1 MDRENIIKNLSIKTK
16 TKIVLL
22 VLDGLGD
29 IPYNEKTALEKA
41 VTPNLDN
48 LAKKSVLGSTDAIF
62 SGITPGSGPS
72 HLALFGYDPLKY
84 EIGRGLLE
92 ALGINLELTSFDLAC
107 RANFA
112 TKDKNNIIT
121 DRRAG
126 RISTEKNE
134 QLCALLQKKINKI
147 EDVEVIIK
155 PGKEH
160 RFVIVFRGQGL
171 EQNLSDADPQKEG
184 NIQIF
189 AEALTKESEKAAS
202 IINQFVSLVDEVL
215 KDEYPANTAL
225 VRGYAKFPSIPSMT
239 ELFKLNPAAIATYPM
254 YKGLS
259 RLVGMQILDTGET
272 IESEIK
278 TLSENFSNFDFFYL
292 HIKKTDSYGEDGNFE
307 KKVTIIEEVDKYIP
321 QILSL
326 KPDVLVITADHST
339 PALLKGHS
347 WHPNPF
353 LLFSPYIQSDEKLFT
368 EFECARGS
376 LGRFPSQEA
385 MVLMLAHALKLKK
398 FGA

>member
-1 MDRENIIKNLSIKTK
+1 MDKENIIKNLSIKTE

-29 IPYNEKTALEKA
+29 IPYNGKTALEKA
-41 VTPNLDN
+41 ITPNFDN
-48 LAKKSVLGSTDAIF
+48 LAKKSVLGLTNAIF

-134 QLCALLQKKINKI
+134 KLCVFLQEKIKKI

-160 RFVIVFRGQGL
+160 RFVIVFRGKGL

-184 NIQIF
+184 HMQQF
-189 AEALTKESEKAAS
+189 AEALSKESKKSAL
-202 IINQFVSLVDEVL
+202 IINQFISLVDEIL
-215 KDEYPANTAL
+215 KNEYPANTAL
-225 VRGYAKFPSIPSMT
+225 VRGYAKFPSIPSMP
-239 ELFKLNPAAIATYPM
+239 ELFKLTPAAIATYPM
-254 YKGLS
+254 YNGLA
-259 RLVGMQILDTGET
+259 RLVGMQILNTGET
-272 IESEIK
+272 IESEFK
-278 TLSENFSNFDFFYL
+278 TLAENFSNFDFFYI

-307 KKVTIIEEVDKYIP
+307 KKVAIIEEVDKYIP
-321 QILSL
+321 QVLAL
-326 KPDVLVITADHST
+326 KPDVLVVTSDHST

-353 LLFSPYIQSDEKLFT
+353 LLFSPYVQKDEKFFT
-368 EFECARGS
+368 ESECAKGS
-376 LGRFPSQEA
+376 LGRFPSKET
-385 MVLMLAHALKLKK
+385 MTLMLANALKLKK